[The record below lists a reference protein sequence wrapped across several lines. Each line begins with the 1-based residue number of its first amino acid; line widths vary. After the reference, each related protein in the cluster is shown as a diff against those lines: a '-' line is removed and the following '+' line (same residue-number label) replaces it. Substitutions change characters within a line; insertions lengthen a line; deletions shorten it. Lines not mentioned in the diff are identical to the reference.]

1 MLLEQKEGSSKALK
15 VQKKKKTPKNVIA
28 ENNKGAYKNWE
39 KKREMGFS

>member
-15 VQKKKKTPKNVIA
+15 VQKKKTPKNVIA